1 MRSLASGATA
11 VVLSLLSAHAVTA
24 QTIPSSENSAVA
36 RRALDTAW
44 EQLATFRGKKIIVTR
59 TDGSEVR
66 GRLLQLQGDVLTLGE
81 KGLAAEATKQDVV
94 VIKHNRKSYW
104 YVWLLGGA
112 LAGSII
118 SCATTSDFGGCFSD
132 EGTVATNER
141 ARVTLISL
149 AIFGASIYGSVAMGK
164 DKVVYP
170 MDRLRVGFVPQR
182 DGRLALAASVRF

>member
-1 MRSLASGATA
+1 MKRQA
-11 VVLSLLSAHAVTA
+11 VVLSLLRVPAVTA
-24 QTIPSSENSAVA
+24 QTIPSSENGAVA

-81 KGLAAEATKQDVV
+81 KGLVAEATKQDVV

-112 LAGSII
+112 FAGSII
-118 SCATTSDFGGCFSD
+118 ACATTSDFGGCFSD

-170 MDRLRVGFVPQR
+170 RDRLRVGFIPQR